1 MSASGREIL
10 ERDAELRRIDDLL
23 DEIAAGGDGGVVLV
37 EGPPGIGKTA
47 VLRAAGARA
56 ARRPRVAVLHAV
68 ASELDRDFPFGL
80 VHQLLDPVMAGAD
93 DDRRTRLLAGA
104 AARAGVVFD
113 PAAEPAGDDP
123 GYVILHGLYWLLVNL
138 SEEAPLVLLV
148 DDLHWADR
156 ASLRLLEFVGRRI
169 DGVSVLVV
177 GTLRP
182 SEPGAEAD
190 LLAALAAGPGAQV
203 LQPAPLSADAA
214 GRLLAEGLEAAPEP
228 AFVEACAEATGGN
241 PLLLRAV
248 AREASDRG
256 LRGRAGEARELAA
269 LGAAGLRVVVARRLG
284 GLGSDAGRLARAAA
298 VLADRRTLDDLAAVA
313 DLTDDE
319 VRVAADQLA
328 AADLLD
334 PDGWVFVHPLMRE
347 AVAATIPGGQRAE
360 LHRRAAARVRAR
372 GGRPDEVAVHLL
384 AAEPAG
390 DPEVVTLLQAAAARA
405 VAEGAPEAAVAQLR
419 RALAEPPAP
428 ELRAELL
435 LQLGEIELRMNDPL
449 SQAHLREALELG
461 LAPDCR
467 ARAYAALGAHTL
479 LTDPAS
485 ALADLERGR
494 EDAEDPAVAAMLEA
508 NLLEGS
514 VFLTSL
520 AGRRRELLDAGRAD
534 PDPPPVMLAHLAQDA
549 GAVPL
554 PVAEIV
560 DLAERA
566 VAGGQLL
573 AHVGPGNSTY
583 NLLLHA
589 VRYAEQA
596 EFMQRLIDEG
606 DVVARREGSA
616 RLTMFLDHA
625 RAYHHLLFGSI
636 AAGAAVA
643 EGGLVT
649 AREAGYFVPGH
660 AFTAITAEL
669 LVESD
674 RLQDADA
681 VVADLDAA
689 SSSETISGP
698 FAISARG
705 LVRCVQGRRE
715 DAEADWR
722 LVLDLLAR
730 RGWRTP
736 LATRAA
742 LRLAASLAA
751 RGERDEALELVDADL
766 EVARAAG
773 MRGAEGVALRIR
785 GRVVGGDEGI
795 DLGREA
801 VATLRE
807 TPLLLDT
814 AWALHDLGAAQ
825 RRAGRRADARETLR
839 EGLDLADRIE
849 APRVARLLREEL
861 AAAGARPRRRALTGP
876 ASLTPSERRVAD
888 LAAQGLSNREIAET
902 LFVTRKTVELHLGH
916 AYGKLGIKTRTQLP
930 EALADGG

>member
-1 MSASGREIL
+1 MSTGAGIL

-23 DEIAAGGDGGVVLV
+23 DEVAAGGDGGVVLV

-47 VLRAAGARA
+47 VLRAAGERARE
-56 ARRPRVAVLHAV
+56 RPRLVVLQAV
-68 ASELDRDFPFGL
+68 ASELDREYPFGL
-80 VHQLLDPVMAGAD
+80 VHQLLDPVMAAAG
-93 DDRRTRLLAGA
+93 DDRRARLLAGA
-104 AARAGVVFD
+104 AARASVVFD
-113 PAAEPAGDDP
+113 PATEPAGDDP
-123 GYVILHGLYWLLVNL
+123 GYAVLHGLYWLLVNL
-138 SEEAPLVLLV
+138 AEESALVLLV

-156 ASLRLLEFVGRRI
+156 ASLRLLEFLGRRL
-169 DGVSVLVV
+169 DGVSALVV

-182 SEPGAEAD
+182 AEPGAEAD
-190 LLAALAAGPGAQV
+190 LLAALAAGPAAQV
-203 LQPAPLSADAA
+203 LQPAPLSAEAA
-214 GRLLAEGLEAAPEP
+214 GRLLAAGLEHEPEP
-228 AFVEACAEATGGN
+228 AFVTACTDATGGN

-248 AREASDRG
+248 AREASERG
-256 LRGRAGEARELAA
+256 LRGRAGEARDLAE
-269 LGAAGLRVVVARRLG
+269 LGAAGLRVVVDRRLG
-284 GLGSDAGRLARAAA
+284 GLGSDAGRVARAAA
-298 VLADRRTLDDLAAVA
+298 VLGDRRTLDDLAAVA
-313 DLTDDE
+313 DLGDPE
-319 VRVAADQLA
+319 ARAAADQLV

-334 PDGWVFVHPLMRE
+334 PGGWVFVHPLMRE

-390 DPEVVTLLQAAAARA
+390 DPEVVELLRAAAARA
-405 VAEGAPEAAVAQLR
+405 VAEGAPETAVAQLQ
-419 RALAEPPAP
+419 RALDEPPPP
-428 ELRAELL
+428 ETRAELL
-435 LQLGEIELRMNDPL
+435 LELGELELRTNDP
-449 SQAHLREALELG
+449 QVHVHLREALALD
-461 LAPDCR
+461 LPPDGR

-479 LTDPAS
+479 LTEPAA

-494 EDAEDPAVAAMLEA
+494 EDAEDPAVAMVLEA

-520 AGRRRELLDAGRAD
+520 AERRRALLDAGRED
-534 PDPPPVMLAHLAQDA
+534 PDPSPVMLAHLAQDA
-549 GAVPL
+549 GAVPTTV
-554 PVAEIV
+554 PEIV

-566 VAGGQLL
+566 VADGRLL

-589 VRYAEQA
+589 VRYAERA
-596 EFMQRLIDEG
+596 DLMSRLLEEG
-606 DVVARREGSA
+606 DVIARREGSA
-616 RLTMFLDHA
+616 RLMMFLDHA
-625 RAYHHLLFGSI
+625 RAYHHLLFGSV

-643 EGGLVT
+643 EGGLAT
-649 AREAGYFVPGH
+649 AREAGFFVPGD

-669 LVESD
+669 LVEAD
-674 RLQDADA
+674 RLDDADA
-681 VVADLDAA
+681 VVAALDVSAA
-689 SSSETISGP
+689 SATISGP

-715 DAEADWR
+715 EAEADWR
-722 LVLDLLAR
+722 LALDLLGR

-736 LATRAA
+736 LATRGG

-751 RGERDEALELVDADL
+751 RGEQEEALALVDADL
-766 EVARAAG
+766 AVARAAG

-785 GRVVGGDEGI
+785 GLVVGGDEGI
-795 DLGREA
+795 ELGREA
-801 VATLRE
+801 VAVLRE

-814 AWALHDLGAAQ
+814 AWAIHDLGAAL
-825 RRAGRRADARETLR
+825 RRAGRRADARDILR

-849 APRVARLLREEL
+849 AGRLSRRVREEL

-876 ASLTPSERRVAD
+876 GSLTPSERRVAD

>member
-1 MSASGREIL
+1 MSMPAEIL
-10 ERDAELRRIDDLL
+10 ERDQELRRIDDLL
-23 DEIAAGGDGGVVLV
+23 DDIAAGGDGGVVLV

-56 ARRPRVAVLHAV
+56 ERRPRVSVLQAV

-80 VHQLLDPVMAGAD
+80 IHQLLDPVIEAAD
-93 DDRRTRLLAGA
+93 DDRRARLLSGA
-104 AARAGVVFD
+104 AARASVVFD
-113 PAAEPAGDDP
+113 PAAEPPAEDP
-123 GYVILHGLYWLLVNL
+123 GYAILHGLYWLAVNL
-138 SEEAPLVLLV
+138 ADESPLVLLV

-156 ASLRLLEFVGRRI
+156 ASLRLLEFLGRRL
-169 DGVSVLVV
+169 DGVAVLVI

-182 SEPGAEAD
+182 SEPGAEAE
-190 LLAALAAGPGAQV
+190 LLAALAAGPAAQT
-203 LQPAPLSADAA
+203 LHPAPLSADAA
-214 GRLLAEGLEAAPEP
+214 GQVLAAGLERAPEP
-228 AFVEACAEATGGN
+228 AFVAACADATGGN

-248 AREASDRG
+248 AREAADRG
-256 LRGRAGEARELAA
+256 LHGRAGEARELAA
-269 LGAAGLRVVVARRLG
+269 LGAAGLRAVVERRLS

-298 VLADRRTLDDLAAVA
+298 VLGDRRTLDDLAAVA
-313 DLTDDE
+313 ELDE
-319 VRVAADQLA
+319 AAARAAADQLA

-334 PDGWVFVHPLMRE
+334 PEGWVFVHPLMRE
-347 AVAATIPGGQRAE
+347 AVAASIPGGQRAE

-384 AAEPAG
+384 SAEPAG
-390 DPEVVTLLQAAAARA
+390 DPEVVALLRAAAARA
-405 VAEGAPEAAVAQLR
+405 SAEGAPETAVAQLQ
-419 RALAEPPAP
+419 RALAEPPP
-428 ELRAELL
+428 SELRAELL
-435 LQLGEIELRMNDPL
+435 LQLGELELRMNDPL
-449 SQAHLREALELG
+449 SQTHLREALDLG
-461 LAPDCR
+461 LPPDSR
-467 ARAYAALGAHTL
+467 ARAYAALSAHTL
-479 LTDPAS
+479 LTDPAA
-485 ALADLERGR
+485 ALADLEQGR
-494 EDAEDPAVAAMLEA
+494 EDAEDPSVAAMLEA

-520 AGRRRELLDAGRAD
+520 AGRRRALLEAGRAD

-549 GAVPL
+549 GAVPTT
-554 PVAEIV
+554 VADIV
-560 DLAERA
+560 DLAKRA
-566 VAGGQLL
+566 VAGGRLL
-573 AHVGPGNSTY
+573 SDVGPGNSTY

-589 VRYAEQA
+589 VRYAEDA
-596 EFMQRLIDEG
+596 ELMQRLIEEG

-625 RAYHHLLFGSI
+625 RAYHQMLFGSV

-674 RLQDADA
+674 RVDDADG
-681 VVADLDAA
+681 VVADLDVVAA
-689 SSSETISGP
+689 SETISGP
-698 FAISARG
+698 FAVSARG
-705 LVRCVQGRRE
+705 LVRCVQGRRDE
-715 DAEADWR
+715 AESDWR
-722 LVLDLLAR
+722 LTIELLDR

-742 LRLAASLAA
+742 LRLATSLAA
-751 RGERDEALELVDADL
+751 RGERDEALALVDGDL

-773 MRGAEGVALRIR
+773 MRGAEGVALRAR

-795 DLGREA
+795 ELGREA

-814 AWALHDLGAAQ
+814 AWALHDLGAAL
-825 RRAGRRADARETLR
+825 RRAGRRADAREPLR

-849 APRVARLLREEL
+849 AARIARLLREEL

-930 EALADGG
+930 EALADGA